1 MWGFVIDFFR
11 KDWWEMKYFLIR
23 RKFKSEFMI
32 GRFIKVFRK
41 NDFNEDRLIKF
52 E

>member
-1 MWGFVIDFFR
+1 
-11 KDWWEMKYFLIR
+11 
-23 RKFKSEFMI
+23 MI

-52 E
+52 EQFQKDYNYKIIFRYLEC